1 MKKFDAALLF
11 IPRSRHRSVA
21 FWVLPALLI
30 AFASAFGQ
38 TTVWTDANGDWF
50 TAANWS
56 AGVPDSSTTAQ
67 INNGGTAQILSSGA
81 AASEVDLGVLTGDVG
96 TLSVSGAGNLQDAGA
111 MNVGQG
117 GSGTLNITEGGIV
130 SDLAAT
136 IGAGSGSTGVALVD
150 GAGSTWSNDG
160 GITVGGNA
168 KATGTLT
175 ISNGGSMSSGGSG
188 AGSIICHD

>member
-1 MKKFDAALLF
+1 MKKSKPAPHSIDCSRIYGVALWALL
-11 IPRSRHRSVA
+11 
-21 FWVLPALLI
+21 ALLI
-30 AFASAFGQ
+30 TSAAAFGQ
-38 TTVWTDANGDWF
+38 TTVWTDATGDWF

-160 GITVGGNA
+160 GITVG
-168 KATGTLT
+168 
-175 ISNGGSMSSGGSG
+175 
-188 AGSIICHD
+188 